1 MAKDDS
7 NKDES
12 LDTQNRDM
20 DLPERED
27 TNMQDG
33 DDGEQED

>member
-1 MAKDDS
+1 MARDDTDR
-7 NKDES
+7 DES

-27 TNMQDG
+27 TTMQDENDA
-33 DDGEQED
+33 DDED